1 MVIEES
7 IIINASLEKVWDIFT
22 DLTCWK
28 KWCSVIEDVS
38 SEGKRLEEGNRFKC
52 CIRPFDIPM
61 NLEPLVEEI
70 DPMHRIVWSG
80 KKHGVSARHEF
91 TFQMSSSGVL
101 LTSREAFSGLFMSPL
116 QLLFPKKK
124 LQDLSGRMLRE
135 IKMAAETAP
144 ENQDTDEINN
154 GNGR

>member
-28 KWCSVIEDVS
+28 NWCSVIEDVTA
-38 SEGKRLEEGNRFKC
+38 EGKRLEEGNSFKC

-70 DPMHRIVWSG
+70 IPMDRIIWSG
-80 KKHGVSARHEF
+80 KKHGISARHEF
-91 TFQMSSSGVL
+91 TFHINGNGVL

-116 QLLFPKKK
+116 RFLFPKKK
-124 LQDLSGRMLRE
+124 LQELSGRMLRE
-135 IKMAAETAP
+135 IKTAAETAP
-144 ENQDTDEINN
+144 GNQSNEKT
-154 GNGR
+154 

>member
-28 KWCSVIEDVS
+28 NWCSVIEDVS
-38 SEGKRLEEGNRFKC
+38 ADRTRLEEGGSFKC

-61 NLEPLVEEI
+61 NLEPMVEELI
-70 DPMHRIVWSG
+70 PMDRIVWSG

-91 TFQMSSSGVL
+91 TFQNNGNGVL

-116 QLLFPKKK
+116 MLLFPKKK
-124 LQDLSGRMLRE
+124 LEELSGKMLRE
-135 IKMAAETAP
+135 IKTAAEAGKQRD
-144 ENQDTDEINN
+144 ENT
-154 GNGR
+154 

>member
-28 KWCSVIEDVS
+28 NWCSVIEDVTAD
-38 SEGKRLEEGNRFKC
+38 GKRLEEGNSFKC

-80 KKHGVSARHEF
+80 KKHGISARHEF
-91 TFQMSSSGVL
+91 TFQTKNNGVL
-101 LTSREAFSGLFMSPL
+101 LTSREAFTGLVMSPL
-116 QLLFPKKK
+116 RFLFPKKT
-124 LQDLSGRMLRE
+124 LQELSGKMLRE
-135 IKMAAETAP
+135 IKVAAETASGHM
-144 ENQDTDEINN
+144 QDKNTI
-154 GNGR
+154 

>member
-7 IIINASLEKVWDIFT
+7 IIISASIEKVWDIFT

-28 KWCSVIEDVS
+28 NWCSVIEDVS
-38 SEGKRLEEGNRFKC
+38 ADGKRLEEGNSFKC

-61 NLEPLVEEI
+61 NLEPLVEEVI
-70 DPMHRIVWSG
+70 PRERIVWTG

-91 TFQMSSSGVL
+91 TFQINNGQVL

-116 QLLFPKKK
+116 RFLFPKKK
-124 LQDLSGRMLRE
+124 LQELSLRMLKE
-135 IKMAAETAP
+135 VKTAAETP
-144 ENQDTDEINN
+144 TVNQDSDKI
-154 GNGR
+154 

>member
-7 IIINASLEKVWDIFT
+7 ILINAPLEKVWDIFT

-28 KWCSVIEDVS
+28 NWCSVIEDVS
-38 SEGKRLEEGNRFKC
+38 SERARLEEGNSFKC

-61 NLEPLVEEI
+61 DLEPLVEEI
-70 DPMHRIVWSG
+70 IPMDRLVWSG

-91 TFQMSSSGVL
+91 TFQINVDGVL

-116 QLLFPKKK
+116 RFLFPKKK
-124 LQDLSGRMLRE
+124 LQELSGKMLRE
-135 IKMAAETAP
+135 IKIAAETP
-144 ENQDTDEINN
+144 PRKEERKTGPWQK
-154 GNGR
+154 